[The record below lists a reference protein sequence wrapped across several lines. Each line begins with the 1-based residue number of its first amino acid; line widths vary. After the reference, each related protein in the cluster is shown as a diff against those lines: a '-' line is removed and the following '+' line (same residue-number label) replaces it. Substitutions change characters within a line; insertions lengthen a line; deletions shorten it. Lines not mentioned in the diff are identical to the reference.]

1 MARKP
6 EVAPHIRHAW
16 AAIIKGLSKDELT
29 VLNWMTMQELR
40 LRNKERKARLS
51 QRRSPEAHSETRV

>member
-29 VLNWMTMQELR
+29 ALNWMTMEALR
-40 LRNKERKARLS
+40 LRNKERKKQLENL
-51 QRRSPEAHSETRV
+51 QKGGE

>member
-6 EVAPHIRHAW
+6 EIAPHIRHAW

-40 LRNKERKARLS
+40 LRNKERKGRLTTAS
-51 QRRSPEAHSETRV
+51 QPETKP

>member
-40 LRNKERKARLS
+40 LRNKERKVRLTTAS
-51 QRRSPEAHSETRV
+51 QPETKP